1 MIALISTETALCWQ
15 RAALGRFKVKS
26 RVQGTARHTCVF
38 LTGGNQVN
46 RRRFILFFM
55 FFTSRL
61 GLDRGGLLI
70 ARYFVNH

>member
-26 RVQGTARHTCVF
+26 RVQGAARHTWVF

-46 RRRFILFFM
+46 RRRFIFIILAFFLHQDWDW
-55 FFTSRL
+55 TGEVYS
-61 GLDRGGLLI
+61 LL
-70 ARYFVNH
+70 VTL